1 MLSRLFQLVALLI
14 TVQIHRKTNSLFLFF
29 RHIRPFHGC
38 ILYLLFSHKLAYS
51 ARANSKRETEM
62 TTKQH
67 FKSIMA
73 QRRKHARGTI
83 EHAYLTRAARKL
95 AWIIGGVPVS
105 EWGK

>member
-1 MLSRLFQLVALLI
+1 
-14 TVQIHRKTNSLFLFF
+14 
-29 RHIRPFHGC
+29 
-38 ILYLLFSHKLAYS
+38 
-51 ARANSKRETEM
+51 M